1 MRRLTVTPR
10 HDWQVRVERIGLTYH
25 TLADGTPY
33 WDESAYWQ
41 FSAAEIDR
49 LEAATNEI
57 QRLALAAG
65 DVILNQDR
73 LAQMGIPASAGAAIR
88 AAWNGEPPALYGRL
102 DLAYDGATVK
112 LLEYNADTPTGLVE
126 AAIAQWYWLQ
136 DCFPGSDQ
144 WNSLHE
150 KLVAK
155 WKDLKDYVI
164 DPVHFADAGSEE
176 DRMTVA
182 YLRDT
187 AQQAGLHTHRIG
199 MHEIGWD
206 AKRLRFV
213 DLDDHPMNTLFKLY
227 PWEWLLKEPF
237 GVHALETMPP
247 ASALQEYGPRKD
259 RRAWGSML
267 WIEPI
272 WKMMWSNKALLA
284 ILWELNPG
292 HELLLPAYLDGPH
305 DMKSYV
311 RKPVLGREGSGIAVV
326 RDGTVVEG
334 TLTGESADGYVY
346 QQLASMATAAG
357 NTAVFGSWL
366 IDGEPAG
373 MGIRESTGLVTN
385 NTSRFVPH
393 LFK

>member
-1 MRRLTVTPR
+1 MRRLTTSPR

-311 RKPVLGREGSGIAVV
+311 RKPVLGREGAGIAVV
-326 RDGTVVEG
+326 RDGSVVEG

>member
-311 RKPVLGREGSGIAVV
+311 RKPVLGREGAGIAVV

-346 QQLASMATAAG
+346 QQLASMANAAG